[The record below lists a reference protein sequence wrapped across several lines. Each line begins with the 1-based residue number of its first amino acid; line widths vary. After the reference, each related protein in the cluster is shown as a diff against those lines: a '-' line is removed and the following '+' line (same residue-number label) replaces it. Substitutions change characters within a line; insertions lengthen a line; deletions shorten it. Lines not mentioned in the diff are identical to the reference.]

1 MIYRLLQ
8 GGRKSRTGGITG
20 MSYVLAGTTPPPPSV
35 CAGTGRYLHT
45 QDVMVRVKCDGSQTE
60 EQLLIQA
67 NRDALAGMKKVNSLP
82 KAERQAFIDCRF
94 EARSRRETALPA

>member
-1 MIYRLLQ
+1 
-8 GGRKSRTGGITG
+8 

-94 EARSRRETALPA
+94 EAGSGRETALPA